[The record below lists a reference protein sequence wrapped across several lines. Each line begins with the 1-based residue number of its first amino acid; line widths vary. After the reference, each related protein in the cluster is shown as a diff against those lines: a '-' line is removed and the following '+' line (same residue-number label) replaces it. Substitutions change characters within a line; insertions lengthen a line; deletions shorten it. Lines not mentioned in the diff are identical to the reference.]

1 VRRNPTLPGAN
12 PIFSTRVLLL
22 LAAIVVALGAGVVGL
37 YGLTVTALA
46 YLFFVVVGVW
56 LSAVDIRLRILPN
69 RVVVPATGI
78 GLVLLLA
85 ATTIDGASE
94 GWEGVAQNALRVVI
108 GGVVLFGVFLVL
120 ALISPRG
127 LGMGDVKFAGFVGI
141 YLASDGWRTLLV
153 GAAAGFVGAA
163 IVGVVLLI
171 LRRTTLGAS
180 IPFGP
185 MMFLGALVAL
195 AL

>member
-1 VRRNPTLPGAN
+1 VGQNPTLPGAD
-12 PIFSTRVLLL
+12 PIFSSRVLLML
-22 LAAIVVALGAGVVGL
+22 GGIVVVLGAGVVGL

-69 RVVVPATGI
+69 RVVVPAAGI

-94 GWEGVAQNALRVVI
+94 GVAQHALRVVI

-141 YLASDGWRTLLV
+141 YLASDGWRTLLI

-163 IVGVVLLI
+163 IVGVVLLV
-171 LRRTTLGAS
+171 LRRTTLGAA